1 MNKEKIKLI
10 NDDYSPV
17 FEIIERLYKEKKE
30 LIIAIDG
37 RCGGG
42 KSTLGKIIA
51 ERFKGNLFHM
61 DDFFLPFEMRTPERL
76 ETAGG
81 NVHYE
86 RFYEEVI
93 VPIKNKQVV
102 YYKKFLC
109 SKGDF
114 DQPIIVE
121 PKSFNIVE
129 GSYSL
134 HPTLKNYY
142 DYKIFIDVAANVQ
155 YNRILKRNG
164 KEKLQDFLDKWIPM
178 EEHYF
183 KELSI
188 KNHCDLIV
196 DTTKINEEKL

>member
-1 MNKEKIKLI
+1 MNKEKINLI

-30 LIIAIDG
+30 LLIAIDG
-37 RCGGG
+37 ICGGG

-76 ETAGG
+76 GAAGG

-93 VPIKNKQVV
+93 VPIKNKQAVCS
-102 YYKKFLC
+102 KKFLC
-109 SKGDF
+109 PKGDF
-114 DQPIIVE
+114 DQPTIVE

-134 HPTLKNYY
+134 HPTLREYY
-142 DYKIFIDVAANVQ
+142 DYKIFIDVASNVQ
-155 YNRILKRNG
+155 HDRILKRNG
-164 KEKLQDFLDKWIPM
+164 ELKLQDFLNKWIPM

-183 KELSI
+183 KELNI
-188 KNHCDLIV
+188 KSYCDLIV
-196 DTTKINEEKL
+196 NTTRINQ